1 MKLCNVEVKPHFVHL
16 LLWHEKC
23 RALNLIH
30 YFSSYLDP
38 SVCPRIHAFFLS
50 TNLIFNKSS
59 LIQFYTLFLIC
70 LKSVNFGHH
79 FLYVRSRFFFSIVNP
94 WPGFLWFFFQHIN
107 CLSIALK
114 CFAHQDDSKGHRP
127 EIHFFMKSYFIFLT
141 YLNPLSMLS
150 SLNFFKLGRESKVS
164 YVKHSHFLIIF
175 WPWPFFLLNLIW
187 HQGF

>member
-1 MKLCNVEVKPHFVHL
+1 M
-16 LLWHEKC
+16 
-23 RALNLIH
+23 
-30 YFSSYLDP
+30 FSS
-38 SVCPRIHAFFLS
+38 CPQIWFS
-50 TNLIFNKSS
+50 TNHHWSSFIHCFWYVWNQLI
-59 LIQFYTLFLIC
+59 LVIIFYML
-70 LKSVNFGHH
+70 GQD
-79 FLYVRSRFFFSIVNP
+79 FFFSVVNP